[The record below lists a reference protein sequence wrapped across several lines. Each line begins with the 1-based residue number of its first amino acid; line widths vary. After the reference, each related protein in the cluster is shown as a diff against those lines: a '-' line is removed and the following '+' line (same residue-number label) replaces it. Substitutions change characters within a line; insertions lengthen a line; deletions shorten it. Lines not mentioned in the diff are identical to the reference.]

1 MIDLKIIVFDIETYH
16 NCFLFCGYVE
26 DLNST
31 FVFEISDRKN
41 QKQELLG
48 FLNHARSE
56 GYYFVGFNNVGFD
69 YPIIHALM
77 MQPYTFTYQVAS
89 SMCQQIIGG
98 DKSLTIWSTKDRFI
112 PQIDLYKINHFD
124 NKARATSLK
133 ALQFAMR
140 SESVEDLPFPFG
152 PLNDEQKD
160 VLIQYNIHDV
170 METYKFYLKC
180 KHLIELRKD
189 ILDKKM
195 IYGDVLNMSD
205 VKIGY
210 EYLVKELGR
219 DNCYNGGQPKQTQVY
234 NVHLKDIILPKIA
247 FREDDFDAV
256 REHFTTLTWRKD
268 AENHLSFN
276 KRIRGFDYYFGSG
289 GIHGSVESKYYE
301 ANDDYEIIDLDVTS
315 LYPSIGIVN
324 NFYPMHLGQSFV
336 HKYAGLKAKRLEHKK
351 GTALN
356 AMFKLALNGAYGKS
370 NDPWSAMYDPSY
382 MLKITINGQ
391 LQLLQLAEFMSNV
404 PGNEIIQ
411 INTDGITCYVP
422 KAHKEWLMM
431 YRTAWEAMTGL
442 ELEEA
447 NYKKLWIRDVNN
459 YHGIYTNGKT
469 KSKGAYWNP
478 ETDNDYDGN
487 WHKDFSAMIV
497 QKAIKIVLED
507 GINPEVVV
515 RLATD
520 PFDFMLRK
528 KTPSGSTIFIGDK
541 ECSKTVRYYVS
552 TKGHPMVK
560 KSKSKGT
567 SGDFKRKNG
576 ITDATYT
583 RILSEIPKGT
593 WDERIHTK
601 NKSTYTV
608 EIENQIEAGKLVK
621 QCNDWK
627 DFDFSDVDYD
637 YYITEITK
645 LCI

>member
-1 MIDLKIIVFDIETYH
+1 MDIETYP
-16 NCFLFCGYVE
+16 NIMTFCGYVE
-26 DLNST
+26 DLNQT
-31 FVFEISDRKN
+31 FVFEISDRIN
-41 QKQELLG
+41 QKQELLQ
-48 FLNHARSE
+48 FLNYAKSND
-56 GYYFVGFNNVGFD
+56 YYFVGYNNIGFD

-77 MQPYTFTYQVAS
+77 QQPYTFTYQVAAS
-89 SMCQQIIGG
+89 LCQQIIGG
-98 DKSLTIWSTKDRFI
+98 DKSLTLWMKDRHLK
-112 PQIDLYKINHFD
+112 QIDLYKLNHFD

-140 SESVEDLPFPFG
+140 SESVEDLPFPIRALTF
-152 PLNDEQKD
+152 DEMD
-160 VLIQYNIHDV
+160 VIIQYNIHDV
-170 METYKFYLKC
+170 METHKFYIKC

-189 ILDKKM
+189 IQDSKM

-210 EYLVKELGR
+210 EYLVKEIGR
-219 DNCYNGGQPKQTQVY
+219 ENCYNGSQPKQTQVY
-234 NVHLKDIILPKIA
+234 HVDIKNIILPKIE
-247 FREDDFDAV
+247 FREDDFDQV
-256 REHFTTLTWRKD
+256 RQQFTGLTWRKD

-276 KRIRGFDYYFGSG
+276 KRIRGFDYYFGHG
-289 GIHGSVESKYYE
+289 GIHGSVESKYFE
-301 ANDDYEIIDLDVTS
+301 ANEDYEIIDLDVTS

-324 NFYPMHLGQSFV
+324 NFYPMHLGEPFV
-336 HKYAGLKAKRLEHKK
+336 HKYAGLKAKRMEHKK

-356 AMFKLALNGAYGKS
+356 AMFKLALNGAFGKS

-404 PGNEIIQ
+404 PGNQIIQ
-411 INTDGITCYVP
+411 VNTDGITCYVP
-422 KAHKEWLMM
+422 KASKEWLMM

-447 NYKKLWIRDVNN
+447 HYKKLWVRDCNN

-469 KSKGAYWNP
+469 KSKGAYWHP
-478 ETDNDYDGN
+478 ETDADYDGN

-507 GINPEVVV
+507 GINPEVIV

-520 PFDFMLRK
+520 KFDFMLRK
-528 KTPSGSTIFIGDK
+528 KTPSGSVIFIGEK

-552 TKGHPMVK
+552 TKGESMVK
-560 KSKSKGT
+560 MSKPRGIV
-567 SGDFKRKNG
+567 GDYKRKNG
-576 ITDATYT
+576 LSDAEYN
-583 RILSEIPKGT
+583 RVLSEIPKGT

-601 NKSTYTV
+601 NKSTHSV
-608 EIENQIEAGKLVK
+608 ELQGYIESGWLVK
-621 QCNDWK
+621 QCNK
-627 DFDFSDVDYD
+627 SSDFDFSDVDYD
-637 YYITEITK
+637 YYITEINK